1 MEYKENIEDYGL
13 DLKCTMM
20 VEDYRAEKSMYDK
33 IKDIVLDQ
41 LRNCLDTNHIL
52 VTAVEA
58 RVKTEQS
65 LVGKLELK
73 GYKYRTLDDITDI
86 VGARVI
92 TFYSDEVDKIATL
105 IESIF
110 EVDWDESVDK
120 RKLLGKDTF
129 GYMSLHYVCRI
140 PKKLY
145 FDPQY
150 PKLNDI
156 RFEVQMRTTLQHV
169 WANMNHDTGY
179 KSGVEIPAE
188 YSRTLV
194 RLAGLLELADD
205 EFSRIRREIND
216 YRRRVEQ
223 LVKDGDFDQ
232 VELNSDTFRSYLAT
246 DPFSALNRKISDI
259 NQAEI
264 QPVNGMQYLEPL
276 LGLGFKTLGDIER
289 LKNEYGEAAY
299 QLALHHLSGTDL
311 DIISSML
318 GLQNLCLVYIVEEGS
333 GEPGVKKFLDI
344 INGVSP
350 YNDDLAKRITSRI
363 KSLPC
368 MQQKNENQ

>member
-20 VEDYRAEKSMYDK
+20 IEEYRAGRDLYDK

-41 LRNCLDTNHIL
+41 LRNCLDTNHIM
-52 VTAVEA
+52 VTAIEA

-65 LVGKLELK
+65 LAGKLELK
-73 GYKYRTLDDITDI
+73 GHKYATLDDITDI

-110 EVDWDESVDK
+110 DVDWDESVDK
-120 RKLLGKDTF
+120 RKLLGKDAF

-140 PKKLY
+140 PKALY
-145 FDPQY
+145 FDPERPQ
-150 PKLNDI
+150 LNSI

-205 EFSRIRREIND
+205 EFSRIRREINA

-264 QPVNGMQYLEPL
+264 QPVSGMQYLEPL
-276 LGLGFKTLGDIER
+276 LALGFKTLGDLER
-289 LKNEYGEAAY
+289 LKNENAEAAY

-318 GLQNLCLVYIVEEGS
+318 GLQNLCMVYIVEEGE
-333 GEPGVKKFLDI
+333 GEAGVKRFLDK
-344 INGVSP
+344 INGVST
-350 YNDDLAKRITSRI
+350 YNADFARRITARVN
-363 KSLPC
+363 SLPC
-368 MQQKNENQ
+368 MKQKYENK